1 MTVGAGAGAAP
12 DVVVIVACKLD
23 VCKRHWGVAR
33 RDAVVCGALEN
44 GQMLRLLGDNGCC
57 LDAGRAGPNLAD
69 SLAREIDAF
78 MRPSAGVVPP
88 APEVL
93 QALEFRHVRC

>member
-33 RDAVVCGALEN
+33 RDDVIWGALEN
-44 GQMLRLLGDNGCC
+44 GQMLRLLCDDGRC

-78 MRPSAGVVPP
+78 MRPGTRMVPL
-88 APEVL
+88 ASE
-93 QALEFRHVRC
+93 AL

>member
-12 DVVVIVACKLD
+12 DVVVIVARELD
-23 VCKRHWGVAR
+23 VRKCHGGVAR

-44 GQMLRLLGDNGCC
+44 GQMLRLLGDDGRC

-69 SLAREIDAF
+69 PLTREIDAF
-78 MRPSAGVVPP
+78 MRPSASVVPL
-88 APEVL
+88 ALEGL
-93 QALEFRHVRC
+93 QAFEFRYICC